1 MRKYTEADDQML
13 RDLVET
19 HTHLQIAERMGWPT
33 EMSVRKRC
41 SRIGLVRKVAMV
53 WTPEMDAVLRERR
66 QSEVSFNDIA
76 MEIGVTRNAAIGR
89 ACRIGL
95 PKTGRTDRTNYRPKR
110 GRALNTTQ
118 KINRARTQAKTG
130 QPKFK
135 VEKIPE
141 LPISAYFRGVT
152 LLDLE
157 PGQCR
162 YPQGDAPTIL
172 FCGQASVPE
181 TSWCEHCSEIVYSNK
196 RQLQISVAERY
207 RRLRQGKRNYK
218 QQQMRA
224 A

>member
-1 MRKYTEADDQML
+1 MRKYTEADDQTL

-19 HTHLQIAERMGWPT
+19 HTHLQIAEKMGWPT

-41 SRIGLVRKVAMV
+41 SRIGLVRKIAMV
-53 WTPEMDAVLRERR
+53 WTPAMDAVLRERR
-66 QSEVSFNDIA
+66 QSEVAFSDIA
-76 MEIGVTRNAAIGR
+76 LEIGVTRNAAIGR
-89 ACRIGL
+89 ASRLGL

-110 GRALNTTQ
+110 GRALNATQ

-141 LPISAYFRGVT
+141 LPITAYFRGVT

-162 YPQGDAPTIL
+162 YPQGDSPNIL
-172 FCGQASVPE
+172 FCGMPAAE
-181 TSWCEHCSEIVYSNK
+181 DTSWCAHCSRIVYSGK
-196 RQLQISVAERY
+196 KPQALSLAERY

-218 QQQMRA
+218 EQQMRA